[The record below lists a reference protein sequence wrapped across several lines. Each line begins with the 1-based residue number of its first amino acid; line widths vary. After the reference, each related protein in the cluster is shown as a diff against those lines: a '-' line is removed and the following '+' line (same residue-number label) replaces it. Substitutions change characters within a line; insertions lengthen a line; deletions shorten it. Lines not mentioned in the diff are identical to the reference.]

1 MYMAQLP
8 KSEFSQALTALA
20 AERGIS
26 AEVILEQLKIAMVAA
41 YKREVREQG
50 GEMSEEEVVEA
61 IVNQDSGEV
70 KILKVLEKGEK
81 RDVTPPGFTRIAA
94 QTFRQIFRQKT
105 REAEKEAIM
114 AVFADKIGQLVSGI
128 ILRFDGQSVK
138 VDLGK
143 TEAVLPPEE
152 RIPNERLSLSQRLNF
167 LLKEVREGIRG
178 KELIAS
184 RADPEFVKK
193 LFAREVPEI
202 AAHSVE
208 IYKIAR
214 DAGVRTKIAVIS
226 HSSGVDPVGSCV
238 GQKGVRVQAVINE
251 LGGEK
256 IDVIPWTEDVSQ
268 LVSAALSPA
277 QNVQVSVDSKNKRVK
292 VTVPQDQLS
301 LAIGKDGQN
310 VRLAG
315 QLAGLEIDIEG
326 SPIPQELE
334 KTEKKE
340 TVTEDVVD
348 DKSQTPST
356 KSETNVND

>member
-26 AEVILEQLKIAMVAA
+26 AEVILEQLKTAMVAA

-50 GEMSEEEVVEA
+50 GEIGEEKVIEA
-61 IVNQDSGEV
+61 VVNQDSGEV
-70 KILKVLEKGEK
+70 KILQVLEKGEK
-81 RDVTPPGFTRIAA
+81 KDVTPPGFTRIAA

-114 AVFADKIGQLVSGI
+114 SVFADKIGQLVSGI
-128 ILRFDGQSVK
+128 ILRFDGQTVR

-143 TEAVLPPEE
+143 TEAILSPEE

-167 LLKEVREGIRG
+167 LLKEVREGVRG
-178 KELIAS
+178 KELIVS
-184 RADPEFVKK
+184 RVDPEFVKK

-238 GQKGVRVQAVINE
+238 GQKGVRVQSVINE

-256 IDVIPWTEDVSQ
+256 IDVIPWAEDVSQ

-277 QNVQVSVDSKNKRVK
+277 KNVQVSIDSKNKRVK
-292 VTVPQDQLS
+292 ATVPQDQLS

-315 QLAGLEIDIEG
+315 QLVGLEIDVIGTGE
-326 SPIPQELE
+326 PEKLE
-334 KTEKKE
+334 NSEDQKTRE
-340 TVTEDVVD
+340 
-348 DKSQTPST
+348 
-356 KSETNVND
+356 SEVLEAG